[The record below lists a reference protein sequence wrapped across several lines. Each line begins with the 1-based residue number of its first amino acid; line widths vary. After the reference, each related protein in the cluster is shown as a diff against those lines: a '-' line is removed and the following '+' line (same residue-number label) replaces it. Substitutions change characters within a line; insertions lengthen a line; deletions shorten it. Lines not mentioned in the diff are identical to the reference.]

1 MKSRPIRS
9 HEVYR
14 IVVFALLAAFYFAIP
29 NARPDFTKF
38 NANDSEHY
46 LALSYSL
53 VHGIGYTRSMDN
65 NYFVPHTTWP
75 PGVPVLM
82 MPAIAVGG
90 QKISWL
96 AVKTTSS
103 LVGLLGII
111 CVWFFARRV
120 TQDERGA
127 DVVALFVGLN
137 PIYWDFSHQAM
148 AEVPLTV
155 WLIASLFLVDIV
167 WRDRRVLWWEAFA
180 SGCLIGMGMMIKGH
194 AMGLI
199 FSPLCYVLHRSQ
211 EPSNRWNQ
219 LKMCCLFA
227 FGFIIPFI
235 LWGIRN
241 SMTDAIGFDGLNQ
254 LRMMRA
260 KNPLDAQSELL
271 TVGETINVVIN
282 NFRHHLVHVLPCEIL
297 PGLWNVKDW
306 SLPGL
311 LAIGLSVA
319 LGSLCLGRTR
329 LQLSMLSVILSI
341 SALNL
346 VYAFGGAERFWIPV
360 ALLMTIMISLRGW
373 KWLVA
378 RERTFRCF
386 CTWVIVVVLT
396 TNLTLYIVQ
405 HEKHPYSHRGAF
417 EQLAEFFIEVS
428 KMDLNSKSILTTH
441 QNAFKLM
448 TGYKSPPITTWREE
462 SKPYYDYVV
471 LRVDGNGPDPP
482 RGTICRL
489 EVYPWG
495 LYELPIPTRGSE
507 LLNEEQIKQ
516 LPFPAPK

>member
-1 MKSRPIRS
+1 
-9 HEVYR
+9 
-14 IVVFALLAAFYFAIP
+14 
-29 NARPDFTKF
+29 
-38 NANDSEHY
+38 
-46 LALSYSL
+46 
-53 VHGIGYTRSMDN
+53 
-65 NYFVPHTTWP
+65 
-75 PGVPVLM
+75 
-82 MPAIAVGG
+82 
-90 QKISWL
+90 
-96 AVKTTSS
+96 
-103 LVGLLGII
+103 
-111 CVWFFARRV
+111 
-120 TQDERGA
+120 
-127 DVVALFVGLN
+127 
-137 PIYWDFSHQAM
+137 
-148 AEVPLTV
+148 
-155 WLIASLFLVDIV
+155 
-167 WRDRRVLWWEAFA
+167 
-180 SGCLIGMGMMIKGH
+180 MIKGH